1 MKRLCAEIKSS
12 QAFKKT
18 YQPEDTSK
26 LLQNI
31 FKECY
36 SSCASDDEEEAFACW
51 TDNCGLTFFN
61 TENQR
66 GICYPEICSPAEVM
80 IVTSRY
86 SADLITSGMS
96 GVLGSETAIAPTTDV
111 TTGKF
116 KIIFEGESV
125 LRNRFAFYA
134 TLSDFLSTSKNNC
147 NDINGTN

>member
-1 MKRLCAEIKSS
+1 MKRLCAEIKSHL
-12 QAFKKT
+12 KKHF
-18 YQPEDTSK
+18 SLK
-26 LLQNI
+26 ILFLQNI

-96 GVLGSETAIAPTTDV
+96 GVLGCETGFAPTTDV

-116 KIIFEGESV
+116 KIVFEGESV

-134 TLSDFLSTSKNNC
+134 TFSDFLSTSKNIC